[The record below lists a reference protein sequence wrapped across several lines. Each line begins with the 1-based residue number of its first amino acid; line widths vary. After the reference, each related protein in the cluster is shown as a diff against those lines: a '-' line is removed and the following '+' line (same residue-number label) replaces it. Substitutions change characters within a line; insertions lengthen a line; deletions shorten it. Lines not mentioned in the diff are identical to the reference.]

1 MVLSRGKGGG
11 ANENY
16 LLLDSAK
23 FVISRMVYTMAA
35 DLKTTGTYF
44 QRKTQKYVREWLEGN
59 KSLYL
64 NVFKFETNVR
74 MMHT

>member
-1 MVLSRGKGGG
+1 
-11 ANENY
+11 
-16 LLLDSAK
+16 
-23 FVISRMVYTMAA
+23 MVYTMAA
-35 DLKTTGTYF
+35 DLKTTYF
-44 QRKTQKYVREWLEGN
+44 QRKTQKFVREWLEGN